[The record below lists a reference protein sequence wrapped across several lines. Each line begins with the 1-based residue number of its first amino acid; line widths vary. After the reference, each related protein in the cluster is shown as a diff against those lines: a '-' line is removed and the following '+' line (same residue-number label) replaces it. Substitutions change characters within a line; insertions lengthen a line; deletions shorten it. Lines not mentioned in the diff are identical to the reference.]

1 MIFDFGS
8 LKRIKNPRSKV
19 KDQLSFHMEKSNFE
33 NLQIYQLSAQLANE
47 VWKIAL
53 AWNNFA
59 KDTIGKQIVR
69 SVDSIGANIA
79 EGSGRGSAKD
89 NSRFLK
95 IARGS
100 LYETR
105 HWLFCAKDRNLLT
118 DEQVKLL
125 SPLIK
130 ELIPK
135 LNSYLGMVN
144 ETAKRKN

>member
-1 MIFDFGS
+1 
-8 LKRIKNPRSKV
+8 
-19 KDQLSFHMEKSNFE
+19 MEKSNFE
-33 NLQIYQLSAQLANE
+33 NLQIYQLSTQLANKI
-47 VWKIAL
+47 WKIAS

-69 SVDSIGANIA
+69 SADSIGANIA

-105 HWLFCAKDRNLLT
+105 HWLFCVKDRNLLSE
-118 DEQVKLL
+118 EQIKLL
-125 SPLIK
+125 SALMK

-135 LNSYLGMVN
+135 LNAYLGMVN